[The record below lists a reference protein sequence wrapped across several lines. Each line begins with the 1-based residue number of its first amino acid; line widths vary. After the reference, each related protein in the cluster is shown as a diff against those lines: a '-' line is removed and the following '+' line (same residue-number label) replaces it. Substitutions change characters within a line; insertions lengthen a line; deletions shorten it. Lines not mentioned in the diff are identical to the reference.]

1 MNPPTSQLL
10 SQKKSTNKDMF
21 WFLSLERDE
30 VAATLKLNEIKLLTV
45 AFTDE
50 DIHFARQPK
59 ILVIRPS
66 PWPF

>member
-30 VAATLKLNEIKLLTV
+30 VVATLKLNEIKLLTV

-50 DIHFARQPK
+50 DIH
-59 ILVIRPS
+59 
-66 PWPF
+66 